1 MKRVLSKVVSK
12 IVLVSGLLLGVSAV
26 STSMAAGIVNGPA
39 KPDAAK
45 GAQLYEQ
52 GDAARGIVACA
63 SCHGAA
69 GNSTIPANPNIS
81 AQSHEYLYKQL
92 VEFRVKAGAKTAL
105 RKGADGAPSVMQAMA
120 APLTEADM
128 HNLAYFLSLQKLAQ
142 PATATNEKLV
152 ERGQK
157 IWRAGIPERNV
168 PACAGC
174 HSPNGAGIPAQYP
187 RLGGQFPS
195 YIEDQLKLFRAG
207 HRGNSPMMNQIA
219 DRMSDA
225 DIKAVSD
232 YAAGLR

>member
-1 MKRVLSKVVSK
+1 MKRVLSRL
-12 IVLVSGLLLGVSAV
+12 VLASGVLLGITAV
-26 STSMAAGIVNGPA
+26 SPSFAAGAAGPA

-52 GDAARGIVACA
+52 GDAARGVVACA

-69 GNSTIPANPNIS
+69 GNSTIPANPNLA

-92 VEFRVKAGAKTAL
+92 VEFRPKDGASSAL
-105 RKGADGAPSVMQAMA
+105 RKGADGAPSVMTAMA
-120 APLTEADM
+120 APLTDEDM
-128 HNLAYFLSLQKLAQ
+128 RNVSFFLSQQKLTT
-142 PATATNEKLV
+142 PATATNVKSV

-157 IWRAGIPERNV
+157 IWRAGIPDRNV
-168 PACAGC
+168 AACAGC
-174 HSPNGAGIPAQYP
+174 HSPNGAGIPSQYP
-187 RLGGQFPS
+187 RLGGQYPS

-207 HRGNSPMMNQIA
+207 HRANNAIMNQIA
-219 DRMSDA
+219 DRMNDA

>member
-1 MKRVLSKVVSK
+1 MKRVLSRL
-12 IVLVSGLLLGVSAV
+12 VLASGVLLGITAV
-26 STSMAAGIVNGPA
+26 SPSFAADAAGPA

-52 GDAARGIVACA
+52 GDPARGVVACV

-69 GNSTIPANPNIS
+69 GNSTVPVNPNLA

-92 VEFRVKAGAKTAL
+92 MNFRIAEGAKEPT
-105 RKGADGAPSVMQAMA
+105 RRGVDGAPSMMTVMAT
-120 APLTEADM
+120 PLTEADM
-128 HNLAYFLSLQKLAQ
+128 QNVSFYLSQQKLTE
-142 PATATNEKLV
+142 PATATNPKSV

-157 IWRAGIPERNV
+157 IWRAGIAERNV

-174 HSPNGAGIPAQYP
+174 HSPNGAGIPAQFP
-187 RLGGQFPS
+187 RLAGQYPS

-207 HRGNSPMMNQIA
+207 HRANGPMMYQIA
-219 DRMSDA
+219 DRMNDA

>member
-1 MKRVLSKVVSK
+1 MKRVLSKLVSK
-12 IVLVSGLLLGVSAV
+12 IVLVSGLLLGLSAV
-26 STSMAAGIVNGPA
+26 TTSMAAGPVTGPA

-52 GDAARGIVACA
+52 GDAARGVIACA

-92 VEFRVKAGAKTAL
+92 VEFRIKAGATKAL
-105 RKGADGAPSVMQAMA
+105 RNGADGAPSIMQVMAN
-120 APLTEADM
+120 PLTEADM
-128 HNLAYFLSLQKLAQ
+128 QNLAYFLSLQKLAQ
-142 PATATNEKLV
+142 PATATNPNLV
-152 ERGQK
+152 DQGQK
-157 IWRAGIPERNV
+157 IWRGGIPERNV

-174 HSPNGAGIPAQYP
+174 HSPNGAGIPAQNP
-187 RLGGQFPS
+187 RLGGQYPS
-195 YIEDQLKLFRAG
+195 YIEDQLKYFRAG
-207 HRGNSPMMNQIA
+207 HRGNSAMMNQIA
-219 DRMSDA
+219 NRLSDA

>member
-1 MKRVLSKVVSK
+1 MKRVLSRVV
-12 IVLVSGLLLGVSAV
+12 LASGVLLGITAV
-26 STSMAAGIVNGPA
+26 SPSFAADAAGPA

-52 GDAARGIVACA
+52 GDAARGVVACV

-69 GNSTIPANPNIS
+69 GNSTIPTNPNLA

-92 VEFRVKAGAKTAL
+92 VNFRPAEGAKEPL
-105 RKGADGAPSVMQAMA
+105 RKGADGAPSMMTAMA
-120 APLTEADM
+120 TPLTDADM
-128 HNLAYFLSLQKLAQ
+128 HNVAFFLSQQALTA
-142 PATATNEKLV
+142 PATATNVKSV

-174 HSPNGAGIPAQYP
+174 HSPNGAGIPAQFP
-187 RLGGQFPS
+187 RLAGQFPS

-207 HRGNSPMMNQIA
+207 HRANGPMMNQIA
-219 DRMSDA
+219 DRMNDA

>member
-1 MKRVLSKVVSK
+1 MKRVLSKV
-12 IVLVSGLLLGVSAV
+12 VLVSGLLLGVSAV
-26 STSMAAGIVNGPA
+26 STSMAAGPVTGPA

-45 GAQLYEQ
+45 GALLYEQ
-52 GDAARGIVACA
+52 GDAARGVLACV

-69 GNSTIPANPNIS
+69 GNSSIPANPNIS
-81 AQSHEYLYKQL
+81 AQAHEYLYKQL
-92 VEFRVKAGAKTAL
+92 VEFRVKPGAKAPL
-105 RKGADGAPSVMQAMA
+105 RNGADGAPSVMTVMA

-128 HNLAYFLSLQKLAQ
+128 HNLAYYLSLQKLAQ

-152 ERGQK
+152 EQGQK
-157 IWRAGIPERNV
+157 IWRGGIPDRNV

-187 RLGGQFPS
+187 RLSGQFPS

-207 HRGNSPMMNQIA
+207 HRGNSAMMNQIA
-219 DRMSDA
+219 NRMSDS